1 MISAILSSAVS
12 AAGAVLDLVMKHGVE
27 ALPDGSFPRDVPG
40 TGGKVQLRKLHN
52 PGFPMG
58 TLAGRPELVRGLP
71 LAVISLLTGRFLLLT
86 REHGKVPEKFG
97 IAAVIGGGLSNLFD
111 RFFRGFVV
119 DYIHVK
125 AGPLDRII
133 FNLGD
138 VMIAFGGALMAG
150 TGFLRMAAGAFR
162 KTGTAG
168 TEMGEKT
175 GGNIG

>member
-12 AAGAVLDLVMKHGVE
+12 AAGAVLDLVLKNGVE
-27 ALPDGSFPRDVPG
+27 ALPDKSFPRDVPG
-40 TGGKVQLRKLHN
+40 TRGKVQLRKLHN

-58 TLAGRPELVRGLP
+58 TLAGRPEIVRGLP
-71 LAVISLLTGRFLLLT
+71 LAVVSVLTGRFLLLAG
-86 REHGKVPEKFG
+86 EPGKLPEKLG
-97 IAAVIGGGLSNLFD
+97 LAAVIGGGLSNLFD

-125 AGPLDRII
+125 AGPLDQII

-138 VMIAFGGALMAG
+138 AMIASGGALMAG
-150 TGFLRMAAGAFR
+150 TGFLRMAAGASR
-162 KTGTAG
+162 GKNPAGAETG
-168 TEMGEKT
+168 EET

>member
-12 AAGAVLDLVMKHGVE
+12 AAGTALDLVMKHGVE
-27 ALPDGSFPRDVPG
+27 ALPDGAFPRDVPG

-71 LAVISLLTGRFLLLT
+71 LAVISLLTGRFLLLAG
-86 REHGKVPEKFG
+86 EPGKIPEKIG
-97 IAAVIGGGLSNLFD
+97 LAAVIGGGLSNLFD

-138 VMIAFGGALMAG
+138 AMIASGGAIVAG
-150 TGFLRMAAGAFR
+150 TGLLRLAAGAV
-162 KTGTAG
+162 TGKGPAG
-168 TEMGEKT
+168 AGT
-175 GGNIG
+175 GGNLG

>member
-1 MISAILSSAVS
+1 MISAILSSGVS
-12 AAGAVLDLVMKHGVE
+12 AAAAVLDLVLKNGVE
-27 ALPDGSFPRDVPG
+27 ALPDESFPRDVPG

-71 LAVISLLTGRFLLLT
+71 LAVVSVLTGRFLLLA
-86 REHGKVPEKFG
+86 RERGKLPEKLG
-97 IAAVIGGGLSNLFD
+97 LAAVIGGGLSNLFD

-138 VMIAFGGALMAG
+138 AMIASGGALMAG
-150 TGFLRMAAGAFR
+150 TGFLRLAAGIFG
-162 KTGTAG
+162 KKGTAV
-168 TEMGEKT
+168 TEMGEET
-175 GGNIG
+175 GGNLG

>member
-1 MISAILSSAVS
+1 
-12 AAGAVLDLVMKHGVE
+12 
-27 ALPDGSFPRDVPG
+27 
-40 TGGKVQLRKLHN
+40 
-52 PGFPMG
+52 MG
-58 TLAGRPELVRGLP
+58 TLAGRPEIVRGLP
-71 LAVISLLTGRFLLLT
+71 LAVVSVLTGRFLLLA
-86 REHGKVPEKFG
+86 REPGRLPEKLG
-97 IAAVIGGGLSNLFD
+97 LAAVIGGGLSNLFD

-125 AGPLDRII
+125 AGPLDQII

-138 VMIAFGGALMAG
+138 AMIASGGALMAG

-162 KTGTAG
+162 GKDPAG